1 MSNSTLPISPEL
13 LEILRDPYAIQ
24 QNQGQGNDPGR
35 LELVHN
41 SWLVSPET
49 GYKYPIRDGI
59 PVMLIEEGRRWRET
73 AVSDLPVPPP
83 APPAATPSAA
93 GNTDVI
99 IAATPKTLITI
110 LAAVLTTLT
119 IIILWR
125 KLSSQ
130 A

>member
-1 MSNSTLPISPEL
+1 MSQNALPISPEL
-13 LEILRDPYAIQ
+13 LNILRDPYAIQ
-24 QNQGQGNDPGR
+24 QNQSQNSDPGR

-83 APPAATPSAA
+83 AAPAPAPSSAA
-93 GNTDVI
+93 GRPETVI
-99 IAATPKTLITI
+99 TFTPTTLIAI
-110 LAAVLTTLT
+110 LAAALTL
-119 IIILWR
+119 IILWR
-125 KLSSQ
+125 KLKK

>member
-1 MSNSTLPISPEL
+1 MNTNTLPISPEL

-24 QNQGQGNDPGR
+24 QNTEQGGDPGR

-59 PVMLIEEGRRWRET
+59 PVMLIEEGRRWQET

-83 APPAATPSAA
+83 APPAAVPSSAGHQTGLSRPRPTPSSQ
-93 GNTDVI
+93 
-99 IAATPKTLITI
+99 
-110 LAAVLTTLT
+110 
-119 IIILWR
+119 
-125 KLSSQ
+125 SSPPSSPPFSSSPFGG

>member
-1 MSNSTLPISPEL
+1 MNTNTLPISPEL

-24 QNQGQGNDPGR
+24 QNTEQGGDPGR

-59 PVMLIEEGRRWRET
+59 PVMLIEEGRRWQET

-83 APPAATPSAA
+83 APPAAVPSSA
-93 GNTDVI
+93 GTSDRV
-99 IAATPKTLITI
+99 IAATPNTLITI
-110 LAAVLTTLT
+110 LAAVLTTLLV
-119 IIILWR
+119 IALWR
-125 KLSSQ
+125 RMSK

>member
-1 MSNSTLPISPEL
+1 MSESALPISPEL

-24 QNQGQGNDPGR
+24 QSQEQGGDPGR

-83 APPAATPSAA
+83 APPAAVPMSA
-93 GNTDVI
+93 GGSDIV

-119 IIILWR
+119 LIILWR
-125 KLSSQ
+125 KLNQ